1 LNNGKI
7 VIFTCNWNGYS
18 GLETAGKSRLGY
30 LPDIR
35 PVRVSCLGRLH
46 PGIIL
51 KAFAHGAAGVMML
64 GCPPD
69 ACHYDFG
76 SRSAEAVYDQSK
88 DLLHLLGI
96 QESRLAL
103 DTLSAG
109 DAEAFIE
116 KVENFIRA
124 CPPPA
129 ESTEANP
136 DYDNA

>member
-7 VIFTCNWNGYS
+7 ILFTCNWNGYS
-18 GLETAGKSRLGY
+18 GLEMAGKCRSGY
-30 LPDIR
+30 SPDIQ

-76 SRSAEAVYDQSK
+76 SRSAETVFAQSRN
-88 DLLHLLGI
+88 LLHLLGI
-96 QESRLAL
+96 EAERLAI
-103 DTLSAG
+103 DTISAG
-109 DAEAFIE
+109 DDNGFIE

-124 CPPPA
+124 CPPRA
-129 ESTEANP
+129 V
-136 DYDNA
+136 